1 MVDPA
6 VIRTVRRYLAVLRE
20 HTVPATRAILYG
32 SHARGTARPD
42 SDIDVLVVAPA
53 FDRDRW
59 SHDVDL
65 WRLTLNV
72 DARIEPVPVGQQQFL
87 EDQTSPIVQMARR
100 EGIGIDGDGL

>member
-20 HTVPATRAILYG
+20 HEVPATRAILYG

-59 SHDVDL
+59 SPDVEL

-87 EDQTSPIVQMARR
+87 EDQTSPIVEMARR
-100 EGIGIDGDGL
+100 EGIAINGDGL